1 MKIDELKSKIHSYNK
16 GSFRTMETC
25 KPLKT
30 LKSQS
35 AHSVMKISRRTV
47 RLGVQ
52 YDHLKAVQAKRESG
66 ELPAVNQG
74 LKWGEYV
81 KGEEGYLITHKG
93 NTYLRV
99 TSSPNKAKTTYL
111 IDSKVSTEEE
121 AKKLCLAS
129 EFRSGERPDV
139 MNINVE
145 HIVNL

>member
-47 RLGVQ
+47 RLGCS
-52 YDHLKAVQAKRESG
+52 YDNLKAVQTKRESG

-74 LKWGEYV
+74 LKWGEWLDD
-81 KGEEGYLITHKG
+81 GYLITHKG

-111 IDSKVSTEEE
+111 IDGKVATEEE

-139 MNINVE
+139 MNINIE